1 MLSVR
6 KPKVSCLKLY
16 STDCFL
22 EVVECAFI
30 GLLFIYTTKG
40 QFFACE
46 VILCLQLYRGWVQ
59 WCQPAIYSMFT
70 TQILLMICVVSV
82 FSSAHQRQE
91 ITGYSYKCCSS
102 SRVLENFLDLFSKP
116 FFVLQIAAASFFL
129 SVVTFGIRK
138 LPWMICKCIKC
149 SLPMM
154 KVDFSSNHYATG
166 HLKSWPWLVHGCC
179 VGGSGQ
185 MRAFFGFPLT
195 SML

>member
-1 MLSVR
+1 MLSVG

-16 STDCFL
+16 SADCFL

-30 GLLFIYTTKG
+30 GPLFIYTTKG

-91 ITGYSYKCCSS
+91 ITGYSYKCRSS
-102 SRVLENFLDLFSKP
+102 SRVLEHFC
-116 FFVLQIAAASFFL
+116 FFWCYKLLLLPFL

-166 HLKSWPWLVHGCC
+166 HLKSWPWSVHGCC

-185 MRAFFGFPLT
+185 MRAVFGFPLT